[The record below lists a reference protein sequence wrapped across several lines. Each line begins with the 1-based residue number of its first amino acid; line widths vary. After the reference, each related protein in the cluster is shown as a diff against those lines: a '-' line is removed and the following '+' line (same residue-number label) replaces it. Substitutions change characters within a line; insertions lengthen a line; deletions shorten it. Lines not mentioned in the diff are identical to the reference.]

1 MFVTCNSFFCLS
13 PICYIDKL
21 VSNWVSNWVKTC
33 YICAKLGKEK
43 VSECALHI
51 LLKQLHDFLD

>member
-21 VSNWVSNWVKTC
+21 VSNWVKTC